1 MINSRKKKS
10 AKAARISFAP
20 GGLRKRGG
28 QRAKWIGPRLAGI
41 MKGLA
46 IAGVLCGIA
55 IGLVLMEKY
64 ITRTVPALEDSVE
77 LELADV
83 PAWVNEELK
92 NKVYEAAQGGGEPL
106 RLDEDTALSVQH
118 NVARQVVWL
127 DDIRVRTTHNCLRVE
142 GRWRRPVALI
152 QSGPAKFYIDA
163 ENVVLD
169 FVPLADLPIVEIQGL
184 SSDAETPQLGQ
195 VWRQDDLAAAVTILN
210 QLDRMDRSF
219 AEDKPLLDE
228 INRIDVSNFNGHKND
243 DRPHIVL
250 YAKDD
255 TQIMWGAEVGKWQ
268 QYLESTDE
276 EKLAKL
282 YSYYKEYGTLS
293 GGAKYINLRDP
304 RDKIPLPI
312 DRY

>member
-1 MINSRKKKS
+1 MITSRKRKS
-10 AKAARISFAP
+10 AKAGRISFAP
-20 GGLRKRGG
+20 GAPRKRAG
-28 QRAKWIGPRLAGI
+28 QRARWVGPRLAGI
-41 MKGLA
+41 MKGLV
-46 IAGVLCGIA
+46 IAGVLGGIVV
-55 IGLVLMEKY
+55 GLVLMEKY
-64 ITRTVPALEDSVE
+64 ITRTVPALEDTVE

-83 PAWVNEELK
+83 PAWVNDELK
-92 NKVYEAAQGGGEPL
+92 NKVYAAAQGSGKPL
-106 RLDEDTALSVQH
+106 RLDEDTALSVQR
-118 NVARQVVWL
+118 NLAQQVVWL

-152 QSGPAKFYIDA
+152 QSGPAKFYLDA
-163 ENVVLD
+163 EKVVLD
-169 FVPLADLPIVEIQGL
+169 FVPITDLPIVEIQGL
-184 SSDAETPQLGQ
+184 ASTAGTPRLGQ
-195 VWRQDDLAAAVTILN
+195 FWRQDDLAAAITILN

-219 AEDKPLLDE
+219 AKDKPLLDE
-228 INRIDVSNFNGHKND
+228 ISRIDVSNFNGRKND
-243 DRPHIVL
+243 GRPHIVL
-250 YAKDD
+250 YTKDD

>member
-1 MINSRKKKS
+1 MINSRKRKN

-20 GGLRKRGG
+20 GGPRKRGG
-28 QRAKWIGPRLAGI
+28 QRARWVGPRLAGI

-46 IAGVLCGIA
+46 IAGILCGIA

-64 ITRTVPALEDSVE
+64 ITRTVPALEDSVD

-184 SSDAETPQLGQ
+184 SSDSETPQLGQ

-219 AEDKPLLDE
+219 VKDKPLLDE
-228 INRIDVSNFNGHKND
+228 ISRIDVSNFNGHKND

-250 YAKDD
+250 YTKDD

>member
-1 MINSRKKKS
+1 MITSRKRKS
-10 AKAARISFAP
+10 AKAGRISFAP
-20 GGLRKRGG
+20 GAPRKRGG
-28 QRAKWIGPRLAGI
+28 QRARWVGPRLAGI
-41 MKGLA
+41 MKGIV

-55 IGLVLMEKY
+55 VGLVLMEKY
-64 ITRTVPALEDSVE
+64 ITRTVPALEDTVE
-77 LELADV
+77 LELAGV

-92 NKVYEAAQGGGEPL
+92 NKVYAAAQGGGEPL
-106 RLDEDTALSVQH
+106 RLDEDTALSVQR
-118 NVARQVVWL
+118 NLAQQVVWL
-127 DDIRVRTTHNCLRVE
+127 DDIRVRTTHNCLRIE

-163 ENVVLD
+163 EKVVLD
-169 FVPLADLPIVEIQGL
+169 FVPIEDLPIVEIQGL
-184 SSDAETPQLGQ
+184 SSAAETPLLGEI
-195 VWRQDDLAAAVTILN
+195 WRQDDLTAAITILN

-219 AEDKPLLDE
+219 AKDKPLLDE
-228 INRIDVSNFNGHKND
+228 IHRIDVSNFNGRKND
-243 DRPHIVL
+243 GRPHIVL
-250 YAKDD
+250 YTKDD